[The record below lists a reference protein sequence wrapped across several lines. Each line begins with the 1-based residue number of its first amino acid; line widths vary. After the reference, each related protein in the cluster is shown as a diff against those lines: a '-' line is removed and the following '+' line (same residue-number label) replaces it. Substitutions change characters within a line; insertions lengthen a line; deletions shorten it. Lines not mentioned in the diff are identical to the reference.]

1 MRAVTYRCRPAPFAV
16 VSSLRGCSILPMVLH
31 MSLSSKSLKSN
42 AVAAVVSRAPICVPV
57 RALRRT
63 SSAAVVFALCVASG
77 HAAAQADDAPAFDR
91 PGIPFAAEALQP
103 GAFAWEQGLPDAS
116 TDRSGGQRTTQYTAD
131 TLLRLGL
138 FRNVELQLGSD
149 SYNWQH
155 GGGARVRGGGDS
167 SVGLKVALPSRS
179 ESFHWAA
186 LGTYSIATGSPA
198 FSDGYSRELG
208 VTASWDLAQQRAIA
222 LYVNYARDDDGHTW
236 TFAPNYTFFSGDH
249 FSSYVEAGLD
259 TGSEHAR
266 VAGAG
271 GAWQLPHAMQLD
283 VSVLRGLTS
292 ESPDWQGGIGLS
304 IAFE

>member
-1 MRAVTYRCRPAPFAV
+1 
-16 VSSLRGCSILPMVLH
+16 MVLH
-31 MSLSSKSLKSN
+31 MSLSSKFLKSN
-42 AVAAVVSRAPICVPV
+42 VVAAVDSRALSRVPV
-57 RALRRT
+57 QALRRT
-63 SSAAVVFALCVASG
+63 ASALVMLALCVASG

-116 TDRSGGQRTTQYTAD
+116 TDRSDGQRTTQYTAD

-138 FRNVELQLGSD
+138 FQNVELQLGSD

-155 GGGARVRGGGDS
+155 GGGVRVRGGGDS

-186 LGTYSIATGSPA
+186 LGTYSIPTGSPS

-222 LYVNYARDDDGHTW
+222 LYVNYARDDDG
-236 TFAPNYTFFSGDH
+236 
-249 FSSYVEAGLD
+249 
-259 TGSEHAR
+259 
-266 VAGAG
+266 
-271 GAWQLPHAMQLD
+271 
-283 VSVLRGLTS
+283 
-292 ESPDWQGGIGLS
+292 
-304 IAFE
+304 

>member
-1 MRAVTYRCRPAPFAV
+1 
-16 VSSLRGCSILPMVLH
+16 MVPH
-31 MSLSSKSLKSN
+31 MSLSSKFLKFN
-42 AVAAVVSRAPICVPV
+42 VVAAVDMRARSRVPV
-57 RALRRT
+57 RAPRRT
-63 SSAAVVFALCVASG
+63 AFAAVMLALCVASG
-77 HAAAQADDAPAFDR
+77 HASAQSGDAPAFDR

-103 GAFAWEQGLPDAS
+103 GAFAWEQSLPDAS
-116 TDRSGGQRTTQYTAD
+116 TDRSDGQRTTQYTAD

-138 FRNVELQLGSD
+138 FQNVELQLGSD

-155 GGGARVRGGGDS
+155 GAGARVRGGGDS

-179 ESFHWAA
+179 ERFHWAA
-186 LGTYSIATGSPA
+186 LGTYSIPTGSPA

-208 VTASWDLAQQRAIA
+208 VTASWDLAQQRDIA

-249 FSSYVEAGLD
+249 FSSYVEAGVD
-259 TGSEHAR
+259 TGSAHSR

>member
-1 MRAVTYRCRPAPFAV
+1 
-16 VSSLRGCSILPMVLH
+16 
-31 MSLSSKSLKSN
+31 MSTSSKCMKPCAGESISS
-42 AVAAVVSRAPICVPV
+42 ATGH
-57 RALRRT
+57 ALRSHT
-63 SSAAVVFALCVASG
+63 GCLLASVCVVVALCGASP
-77 HAAAQADDAPAFDR
+77 HAAAQSEDAPAFDR
-91 PGIPFAAEALQP
+91 PGIPFAAEVLQP

-116 TDRSGGQRTTQYTAD
+116 TDRADGQRTTLYTAD
-131 TLLRLGL
+131 TVLRLGL
-138 FRNVELQLGSD
+138 SQHVELQLGSD

-167 SVGLKVALPSRS
+167 HVGLKVALPSRS

-186 LGTYSIATGSPA
+186 LGTYSVPTGSPA

-208 VTASWDLAQQRAIA
+208 VTASWDLSQQRALA
-222 LYVNYARDDDGHTW
+222 LYVNYARDNDGHTW
-236 TFAPNYTFFSGDH
+236 TFSPNYTFFSGEH

-259 TGSEHAR
+259 TGSEHSK

-304 IAFE
+304 IAFQ

>member
-1 MRAVTYRCRPAPFAV
+1 M
-16 VSSLRGCSILPMVLH
+16 L
-31 MSLSSKSLKSN
+31 
-42 AVAAVVSRAPICVPV
+42 
-57 RALRRT
+57 
-63 SSAAVVFALCVASG
+63 ALCVASG

-138 FRNVELQLGSD
+138 FQDVELQLGSD

-179 ESFHWAA
+179 ENFHWAA
-186 LGTYSIATGSPA
+186 LGTYSIPTGSPA

-208 VTASWDLAQQRAIA
+208 VTASWDLAQQRALA

-236 TFAPNYTFFSGDH
+236 TFSPNYTFFSGDH

-292 ESPDWQGGIGLS
+292 ESPDWEGGIGLS

>member
-1 MRAVTYRCRPAPFAV
+1 MVP
-16 VSSLRGCSILPMVLH
+16 PMS
-31 MSLSSKSLKSN
+31 MSSKCVKSC
-42 AVAAVVSRAPICVPV
+42 AGESV
-57 RALRRT
+57 
-63 SSAAVVFALCVASG
+63 SSAAPDALHLHAGRLLASAGVVFALCCGVSSQAF
-77 HAAAQADDAPAFDR
+77 AQSEDAPAFDR
-91 PGIPFAAEALQP
+91 PGIPFAAEVLQP

-116 TDRSGGQRTTQYTAD
+116 TDRADGQRTTLYTAD
-131 TLLRLGL
+131 TVLRLGVSEH
-138 FRNVELQLGSD
+138 VELQLGSD

-155 GGGARVRGGGDS
+155 GGGARAHGGGDS
-167 SVGLKVALPSRS
+167 QVGLKVALPSHS

-186 LGTYSIATGSPA
+186 LGTYHVPTGSPA

-208 VTASWDLAQQRAIA
+208 VTASWDLAQQRALA
-222 LYVNYARDDDGHTW
+222 LYVNYARDNDGHTW
-236 TFAPNYTFFSGDH
+236 TFSPNYTFFSGEH

-259 TGSEHAR
+259 TGSEHSR

-304 IAFE
+304 IAFQ

>member
-1 MRAVTYRCRPAPFAV
+1 M
-16 VSSLRGCSILPMVLH
+16 SI
-31 MSLSSKSLKSN
+31 SSKSLKCC
-42 AVAAVVSRAPICVPV
+42 AVAAAESPMSGAVHLRAH
-57 RALRRT
+57 RRRL
-63 SSAAVVFALCVASG
+63 SAAALLALCAVSG
-77 HAAAQADDAPAFDR
+77 QAAAQADQAPAFDR

-116 TDRSGGQRTTQYTAD
+116 TDRSDGQRTTQYTAD

-138 FRNVELQLGSD
+138 FQNVELQLGSD

-155 GGGARVRGGGDS
+155 GGGGRVRGGGDS
-167 SVGLKVALPSRS
+167 HVGLKVALPSRS
-179 ESFHWAA
+179 DTFHWAA
-186 LGTYSIATGSPA
+186 LGTYSVPTGSPA
-198 FSDGYSRELG
+198 FSAGYARELG

-236 TFAPNYTFFSGDH
+236 TFAPNYTFFSGEH
-249 FSSYVEAGLD
+249 FSSYVEAGFD
-259 TGSEHAR
+259 TGREHSR

-292 ESPDWQGGIGLS
+292 ASPDWQGGIGLS

>member
-1 MRAVTYRCRPAPFAV
+1 MSMSSNSTQARAIVQASLMPAAAFNVLRLQAGLHLALAGAV
-16 VSSLRGCSILPMVLH
+16 L
-31 MSLSSKSLKSN
+31 
-42 AVAAVVSRAPICVPV
+42 
-57 RALRRT
+57 
-63 SSAAVVFALCVASG
+63 ALCLASPQ
-77 HAAAQADDAPAFDR
+77 AFAQSEDAPAFDR
-91 PGIPFAAEALQP
+91 PGIPFAAEVLRP

-116 TDRSGGQRTTQYTAD
+116 TDRAAGQRTTLYTAD
-131 TLLRLGL
+131 TVLRLGVSEH
-138 FRNVELQLGSD
+138 VELQLGSD

-155 GGGARVRGGGDS
+155 GGGGARTHGGGDS
-167 SVGLKVALPSRS
+167 QVGLKVALPSRS

-186 LGTYSIATGSPA
+186 LGTYHVPTGSPA

-208 VTASWDLAQQRAIA
+208 VTASWDLAQQRALA
-222 LYVNYARDDDGHTW
+222 LYVNYARDNDGHTW
-236 TFAPNYTFFSGDH
+236 TFSPNYTFFSGAH

-259 TGSEHAR
+259 TGSEHSR

-304 IAFE
+304 IAFQ

>member
-1 MRAVTYRCRPAPFAV
+1 
-16 VSSLRGCSILPMVLH
+16 MVLH
-31 MSLSSKSLKSN
+31 MSLSSKFLTLN
-42 AVAAVVSRAPICVPV
+42 VVAAVDSRAFSRVPV
-57 RALRRT
+57 PVQAPRRT
-63 SSAAVVFALCVASG
+63 ASALVMLALCVASG
-77 HAAAQADDAPAFDR
+77 HAAAQTDDAPAFDR

-116 TDRSGGQRTTQYTAD
+116 TDRSDGQRTTQYTAD

-138 FRNVELQLGSD
+138 FQNVELQLGSD

-155 GGGARVRGGGDS
+155 GGGVRVRGGGDS

-186 LGTYSIATGSPA
+186 LGTYSIPTGSPA

-222 LYVNYARDDDGHTW
+222 LYVNYARDDDGHAW

-249 FSSYVEAGLD
+249 FSSYVEAGVD
-259 TGSEHAR
+259 TGSAHSR